1 MFTFNVVR
9 EPHGW
14 AVRMGERMTMP
25 FRSRD
30 VAVREANRLADA
42 LRGHGE
48 STEVIVDEADST
60 GAPPEI
66 KPQGSVPAHALPWG
80 HWPGSQ

>member
-14 AVRMGERMTMP
+14 AVRMGEPMTMP
-25 FRSRD
+25 FRSRE
-30 VAVREANRLADA
+30 VAVQAANRLAGA

-48 STEVIVDEADST
+48 STEVIVDAADST
-60 GAPPEI
+60 RALPESEPP
-66 KPQGSVPAHALPWG
+66 GLVPAYALSSGYWS
-80 HWPGSQ
+80 GSQ

>member
-9 EPHGW
+9 EQHGW

-48 STEVIVDEADST
+48 STEVIVDAADST

-66 KPQGSVPAHALPWG
+66 ETPDLAPAHALHSG